1 MSKNNQRTFESDI
14 DIQKRITLKPIE
26 DIAQLLQLEKKDIE
40 LFGEHKCK
48 ISAPALNR
56 CLKGKKKGK
65 VVLITATSPN
75 PAGVGKTTSLIGI
88 VDALSKMN
96 KMAMAVLRQPSLGP
110 TLGMK
115 GGATGG
121 GFAQVAPLE
130 DINLHFTGDF
140 HAVTHANNHLA
151 SIVDNHVYFG
161 NSLDLD
167 YRDIKF
173 KRAIDLDDRSLREIM
188 TSLGQKNGFPRTDG
202 YVITAAS
209 EVMAILTMAGSIPDL
224 KERLSR
230 ILVGYT
236 FDKQP
241 LFASNFDAH
250 EAMAVLLKDAIKPN
264 LVQTLEGS
272 PAIIHSGP
280 FGNIATGTSSIMSI
294 KSAMHLSDVVVTEA
308 GFGAD
313 LGAEKFLNILCREGR
328 FEPSVIVIMTSI
340 QALKYHGGVSV
351 AQLKSENIDAI
362 GKGMENLRVHIE
374 NMKLFGVNVVVGLNR
389 FPSDTENEI
398 RHTLHLIEKKLK
410 SQGILTE
417 PYTKGGEGC
426 MDIARQILLNLEQSE
441 KNSFQ
446 WLYALKESPEEK
458 INTIA
463 RKIYRAQGVVFSS
476 KASKDLENIY
486 KNGFNHLP
494 VCMAKTQYSLSDN
507 PKIKT
512 HNTAYHIHIDEI
524 RISAGAGYLVPIA
537 GNIMTMP
544 GLPMKPNANRFFMNN
559 EGKISGIE

>member
-1 MSKNNQRTFESDI
+1 MG
-14 DIQKRITLKPIE
+14 IQKKVTLSPIE
-26 DIAQLLQLEKKDIE
+26 DIAKSLKLEKKDIE
-40 LFGEHKCK
+40 LYGDYKCK
-48 ISAPALNR
+48 LSAPALIR
-56 CLKGKKKGK
+56 CLEGRKKGK
-65 VVLITATSPN
+65 LVLITATSPN

-88 VDALSKMN
+88 VDALNQLGK
-96 KMAMAVLRQPSLGP
+96 KATAVLRQPSLGP

-121 GFAQVAPLE
+121 GYAQVAPLE

-151 SIVDNHVYFG
+151 SMIDNHVYYG

-188 TSLGQKNGFPRTDG
+188 TSLGYKNGFPRSDG

-209 EVMAILTMAGSIPDL
+209 EVMAILTMAKNIPDL
-224 KERLSR
+224 KERLGR

-241 LFASNFDAH
+241 LFACNFDAQ
-250 EAMAVLLKDAIKPN
+250 EAMAVLMKDAIKPN
-264 LVQTLEGS
+264 LVQTLEKS

-280 FGNIATGTSSIMSI
+280 FGNIATGTSSILSI
-294 KSAMHLSDVVVTEA
+294 KTALHLSDLVITEA

-362 GKGMENLRVHIE
+362 EKGMDNLKVHIE
-374 NMKLFGVNVVVGLNR
+374 NMKLFGTQVVVGLNR
-389 FPSDTENEI
+389 FPTDTENEI
-398 RHTLHLIEKKLK
+398 KHTLHWIEKKLK
-410 SQGILTE
+410 TQGILTE
-417 PYTKGGEGC
+417 PYVKGGKGC
-426 MDIARQILLNLEQSE
+426 IAMAEKILSSMEQSQD
-441 KNSFQ
+441 KSLQF
-446 WLYALKESPEEK
+446 LYPLKHSPEEK
-458 INTIA
+458 IRTIA
-463 RKIYRAQGVVFSS
+463 QKIYRAQDVVFSN
-476 KASKDLENIY
+476 KAKRDLENITA
-486 KNGFNHLP
+486 NGFNHLP
-494 VCMAKTQYSLSDN
+494 ICMAKTQYSLSDD
-507 PKIKT
+507 PKMKSQKKP
-512 HNTAYHIHIDEI
+512 YHIHIDEI
-524 RISAGAGYLVPIA
+524 RLSSGAGYLVPIA

-544 GLPMKPNANRFFMNN
+544 GLPMKPNANRFFMDDKGQIGGL
-559 EGKISGIE
+559 E